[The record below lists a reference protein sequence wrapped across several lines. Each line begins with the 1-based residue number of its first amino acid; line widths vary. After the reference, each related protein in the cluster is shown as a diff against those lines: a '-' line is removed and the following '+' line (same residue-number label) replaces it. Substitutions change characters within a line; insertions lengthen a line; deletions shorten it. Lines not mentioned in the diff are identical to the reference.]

1 MERNFETGT
10 TENADS
16 FSHKAVMNKEYYE
29 EIWKRFWDE
38 CLDNAKVE
46 LNELVIDPSMDLV
59 IDTATEIFEESA
71 NAEQIAGYYIVYHKE
86 DALKDWKTNTEG
98 INFSEKDNEINKI
111 LEALYL

>member
-10 TENADS
+10 TENADF
-16 FSHKAVMNKEYYE
+16 FSLKAVMDKEYYE
-29 EIWKRFWDE
+29 EIWNRFWDR
-38 CLDNAKVE
+38 CLDSAKAE
-46 LNELVIDPSMDLV
+46 LSELGIDPSMDLV

-98 INFSEKDNEINKI
+98 IRFSEKDNEIDKI